1 MASIGRVMLRHVA
14 LLLVAYAFGI
24 LAVFLFVVQP
34 DLVDVVAACKIVSL
48 FILIYA
54 NREIPH
60 AIELERQQDL
70 ARINQAIVVMSSVIL
85 ILLSVKTVVQDYSL
99 LALPPTGQQVIAF
112 FSYNSY
118 WIATLPVFVYGL
130 LNLHI
135 AFLRNSSDVERRIA
149 LEFVL
154 FRDLVCAVPLALVL
168 LLTEVYRLFST
179 KPDAALY
186 AELFFSGA
194 IAVILLS
201 SAIATRS
208 LDVLQKRKRGPVLL
222 TREAWA

>member
-1 MASIGRVMLRHVA
+1 MAVIGRQMLRYVV
-14 LLLVAYAFGI
+14 LLLAAYTFGI
-24 LAVFLFVVQP
+24 GAVLLFVATP

-60 AIELERQQDL
+60 TIELDRQPDL
-70 ARINQAIVVMSSVIL
+70 DRINQIIVVLCSIIL
-85 ILLSVKTVVQDYSL
+85 MLLSVKTVVQDYSL
-99 LALPPTGQQVIAF
+99 LALPPLGQQIIAF

-118 WIATLPVFVYGL
+118 WIATLPVFTYGL

-135 AFLRNSSDVERRIA
+135 AFLRRSGDTERRVA

-168 LLTEVYRLFST
+168 LLTEAYRMISG
-179 KPDAALY
+179 KPEAASN

-208 LDVLQKRKRGPVLL
+208 LDLLQKRKRGPVLL

>member
-1 MASIGRVMLRHVA
+1 MGTIGWSMLRYVA
-14 LLLVAYAFGI
+14 LLLVAYTCGI
-24 LAVFLFVVQP
+24 ASVFIFVVQP

-60 AIELERQQDL
+60 TIELERQHDL
-70 ARINQAIVVMSSVIL
+70 ARINQAIVVMSSIIL
-85 ILLSVKTVVQDYSL
+85 ILLSVKTIVQDYSL
-99 LALPPTGQQVIAF
+99 LALPPMGHQIIAF

-135 AFLRNSSDVERRIA
+135 AFIRQSSDLERRVA

-154 FRDLVCAVPLALVL
+154 FRDFVCAVPLALVL
-168 LLTEVYRLFST
+168 LVTETYRFLST

-208 LDVLQKRKRGPVLL
+208 LDLLQKRKRGPVLL